1 MKIAT
6 ALIAPAM
13 VAAFALAGCM
23 EGRPT
28 PLPGP
33 PRACNADRAQNL
45 IGQRATPALVGKAKR
60 RSGASVA
67 RRITPE
73 MRVTM
78 EFRADRVNVWVSTD
92 GRAERISCG

>member
-1 MKIAT
+1 MKTAT
-6 ALIAPAM
+6 ALIAPALI
-13 VAAFALAGCM
+13 VVFALAGCM
-23 EGRPT
+23 DGRPT
-28 PLPGP
+28 PLPVP
-33 PRACNADRAQNL
+33 PRACNADRAQSL
-45 IGQRATPALVGKAKR
+45 IGQRATPALVSKAKR
-60 RSGASVA
+60 RSGASLA